1 MAGPTDRV
9 GLLTKEQKAY
19 LKMMGQ
25 DLLSQYGELPPEI
38 LTQLIPDLDP
48 AQLAAMEGME
58 NFGQN
63 PMGQGRFDAVMSGL
77 RGESSY
83 GGMDPEQIRTMVQEQ
98 YTNPAMRAFQTEIAP
113 QIEQM
118 YAGYGAEGAFADA
131 IGRAAEGIGVETA
144 RGGSELLGQEWQRRF
159 ESSEAAAGRRGAYVG
174 LSEDMEM
181 TPLKLQLAS
190 GDLRRSVA
198 RDKSGFELW
207 KEQRR
212 SPYANPALGLAPLF
226 LGTQAFT
233 HATPAPESS
242 GWQSAVGMLTGT
254 SMMNSMQS
262 GMASGGGGGPSG
274 GTGMF

>member
-1 MAGPTDRV
+1 MAGPTERV

-25 DLLSQYGELPPEI
+25 DLISQYGELPPEI

-48 AQLAAMEGME
+48 ATLEALGGME
-58 NFGQN
+58 SFGQGE
-63 PMGQGRFDAVMSGL
+63 MGDLRRDTIMSGM
-77 RGESSY
+77 RGESTY
-83 GGMDPEQIRTMVQEQ
+83 GGMDPEQIRTLIQEQ

-144 RGGSELLGQEWQRRF
+144 RGGAELFGQEWQRRF
-159 ESSEAAAGRRGAYVG
+159 ESSENAAGRRGAYAQM
-174 LSEDMEM
+174 SEDMEM
-181 TPLKLQLAS
+181 TPLKMKLAA
-190 GDLRRSVA
+190 GDIRYGNA
-198 RDKSGFELW
+198 REKSGFELW

-226 LGTQAFT
+226 LGTQAFA

-242 GWQSAVGMLTGT
+242 GWQSALGTLTGT

-262 GMASGGGGGPSG
+262 GMAGG
-274 GTGMF
+274 GTGGPRTGVF